1 MIENETDKDM
11 ENILIKMIQVEEILH
26 LWDPDIKI
34 QAVEDEID
42 GSSFF
47 RSSFFG
53 S

>member
-1 MIENETDKDM
+1 MQSETDKDM
-11 ENILIKMIQVEEILH
+11 ENILKMIEVEVLHHHH
-26 LWDPDIKI
+26 LWVLDIKI